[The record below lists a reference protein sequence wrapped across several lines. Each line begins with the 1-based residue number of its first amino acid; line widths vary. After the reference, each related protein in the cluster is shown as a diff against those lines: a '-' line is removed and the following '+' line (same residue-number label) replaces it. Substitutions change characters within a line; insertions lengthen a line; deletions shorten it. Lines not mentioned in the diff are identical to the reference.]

1 MAGGSPDRGDPV
13 LSTEAE
19 QYPFQSSRALDADP
33 GGTMGPSEDSTMI
46 SMYRC
51 RLENDQWTRVE
62 CHHAGRGFAMKSEAV
77 EYAEALNART
87 WPKFDWLSD
96 PVEAYL
102 AIRIKAQV
110 SSLRG

>member
-1 MAGGSPDRGDPV
+1 
-13 LSTEAE
+13 
-19 QYPFQSSRALDADP
+19 
-33 GGTMGPSEDSTMI
+33 
-46 SMYRC
+46 
-51 RLENDQWTRVE
+51 
-62 CHHAGRGFAMKSEAV
+62 MKSEAV

-110 SSLRG
+110 LSLRG

>member
-1 MAGGSPDRGDPV
+1 MA
-13 LSTEAE
+13 
-19 QYPFQSSRALDADP
+19 
-33 GGTMGPSEDSTMI
+33 
-46 SMYRC
+46 
-51 RLENDQWTRVE
+51 
-62 CHHAGRGFAMKSEAV
+62 EAV

-110 SSLRG
+110 LSLRG

>member
-1 MAGGSPDRGDPV
+1 
-13 LSTEAE
+13 
-19 QYPFQSSRALDADP
+19 
-33 GGTMGPSEDSTMI
+33 MGPDEDSTMI

-51 RLENDQWTRVE
+51 RLENDQWIRVE
-62 CHHAGRGFAMKSEAV
+62 CHHTGRGFAMKSEAV

-102 AIRIKAQV
+102 AMRAKDRFSTCEVDVGGGASEQK
-110 SSLRG
+110 